1 MWLRPLDLLGAKTL
15 SMFRF
20 FVLTLRLSSSIFMFN
35 DTSVISKNATHP
47 IENIGSKL
55 VFLVVTVGFLT
66 AVTVFQLCL
75 QMEHFL
81 GDPGLV
87 GKGFVTGVL
96 VVSPLLSS
104 WMLALHFGPGLVLDA
119 STSDRSNPR
128 SWLAPRARVFWLITL
143 MLGVLATV
151 SAFAGGFAVA
161 HMFGVDVQRFWV
173 IDERTRALVVFALVR
188 LLVHGTFFPPA
199 VAVCGFFVQ
208 ENNEQSEFIAV
219 SQVFWASSAVLLIF
233 DSCLWVC
240 FWVLGYV

>member
-1 MWLRPLDLLGAKTL
+1 MWLRPLDFLGAKTL

-20 FVLTLRLSSSIFMFN
+20 LVLTLRFSSSILVFK
-35 DTSVISKNATHP
+35 DTPVISKNGTHT

-66 AVTVFQLCL
+66 AVTMFQLCL
-75 QMEHFL
+75 QMERFL

-104 WMLALHFGPGLVLDA
+104 WMFALQSGPGFAFDA
-119 STSDRSNPR
+119 ATADCSNPR
-128 SWLAPRARVFWLITL
+128 LWLAPRARAFWVITP

-161 HMFGVDVQRFWV
+161 HMFGVDAQRFWV
-173 IDERTRALVVFALVR
+173 IDERTRALGVFALVR
-188 LLVHGTFFPPA
+188 LLLHGTFFPPA
-199 VAVCGFFVQ
+199 IAVYGFWVQ
-208 ENNEQSEFIAV
+208 ENNEQSESIAV
-219 SQVFWASSAVLLIF
+219 SQVFWASSTVLWIL